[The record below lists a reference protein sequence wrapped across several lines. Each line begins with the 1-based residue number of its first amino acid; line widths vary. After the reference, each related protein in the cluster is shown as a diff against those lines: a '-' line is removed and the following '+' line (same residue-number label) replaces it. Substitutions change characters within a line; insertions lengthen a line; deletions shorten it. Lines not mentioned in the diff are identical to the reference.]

1 MSPIA
6 RRRWQAVRA
15 HRRGFVSL
23 LLLSL
28 LITASLGAEWIAN
41 DRPLLLRYEGRFYFP
56 VVETVPDTT
65 FGGFLPTEADFHE
78 PEVQAEIES
87 RGWMVWPP
95 IPWSWRTIARDLPG
109 PPPTP
114 PSAAHWL
121 GTDDQGR
128 DVAARLL
135 YGFRTS
141 VLFGLTLTL
150 LSSLMGVAAGT
161 AQGFLG
167 GLTDLVLQRLIEIW
181 SGMPTLYLLIIL
193 SSVVTPSL
201 GWLLALLL
209 LFSWMTLVGVVRA
222 EALRVR
228 NLEYVRAATAL
239 GLGPLRVMVRHVVPN
254 ATVAALSFL
263 PFVASGAIVTLTA
276 LDFLGFGLPPGS
288 ASLGELL
295 RQGKENLQAPWL
307 GVTGFVAVGTLL
319 TLLVFVGE
327 AARDA
332 FDPRRGAWPVPAEDP
347 RPDDGATAP
356 ALDPNA
362 LAGSHHDTAC
372 PPALLRIDDLHVV
385 FGEGEAATHAVR
397 GVSLELHAG
406 ATLAVV
412 GESGSGKSATAL
424 SIPRLLPGT
433 ATHPRGRI
441 TFEGRDLLHVGE
453 EALQDVRG
461 GRIGVV
467 FQEPMTSLNPL
478 HRIGDQ
484 VAETLIHHQHLDRA
498 SARAQA
504 LELLQ
509 MVEID
514 DAEGRLDALPHE
526 LSGGERQRVMIA
538 MALAN
543 HPALLIADEPTT
555 AVDVTVQA
563 QILRLIDDLRRRFGM
578 AVLFITHD
586 LDLARR
592 TADRVAVMRGGRI
605 VETGAADTVF
615 DHPRH
620 PYARALLAARPHG
633 APEPLP
639 EGAAVLVEAEG
650 LTVRYRQRKSRM
662 RRSEPRPPALD
673 RVSFVLRAGETLGV
687 VGESG
692 SGKSTLGLALLR
704 LVAASGRVRFEGR
717 PIAGL
722 GRRELRKLRPA
733 MQIVFQ
739 DPFGSLSPRLSV
751 GAILEE
757 GLAVHRRDLPAAER
771 EARVRH
777 ALESVELEPGMRH
790 RYPHEFSGG
799 QRQRIAIARALVL
812 EPRLVV
818 LDEPTSALDVS
829 VQAQIVRLLRSL
841 QETRGLAYLFI
852 SHDLRVVRAV
862 SHRILVLRHG
872 VMVEQ
877 GPTGEVLA
885 APRNPYTRSLVSAA
899 MLDEATPTR

>member
-6 RRRWQAVRA
+6 RRRWQAFRA

-135 YGFRTS
+135 YGFRVS

-150 LSSLMGVAAGT
+150 LSSLIGVAAGT

-167 GLTDLVLQRLIEIW
+167 GWTDLVLQRLIEIW

-239 GLGPLRVMVRHVVPN
+239 GLGPLRVMIRHVVPN

-307 GVTGFVAVGTLL
+307 GVTGFAAVGTLL

-332 FDPRRGAWPVPAEDP
+332 FDPRRGVWPVPAEEP
-347 RPDDGATAP
+347 RSDDGTA
-356 ALDPNA
+356 LSA
-362 LAGSHHDTAC
+362 LATGALAPSSHDSAR
-372 PPALLRIDDLHVV
+372 PPALLHVDDLHVV
-385 FGEGEAATHAVR
+385 FGEGATATHAVR

-406 ATLAVV
+406 ATLALV

-433 ATHPRGRI
+433 ASHPQGRI
-441 TFEGRDLLHVGE
+441 SFEGRDLLHVGE
-453 EALQDVRG
+453 AALQDVRG

-484 VAETLIHHQHLDRA
+484 VAETLIQHQHLDRA
-498 SARAQA
+498 QARAKA
-504 LELLQ
+504 LDLLR

-514 DAEGRLDALPHE
+514 DAAGRLDALPHE

-563 QILRLIDDLRRRFGM
+563 QILRLIDDLRRRLGM

-605 VETGAADTVF
+605 VETGDAAAIF
-615 DHPRH
+615 AQPQH
-620 PYARALLAARPHG
+620 PYSRALLAARPQG
-633 APEPLP
+633 APAPLP
-639 EGAAVLVEAEG
+639 EGAAVLVEATD
-650 LTVRYRQRKSRM
+650 LTVRYRRRKSPM
-662 RRSEPRPPALD
+662 RRDTPRPPALD
-673 RVSFVLRAGETLGV
+673 RVSFELRAGETLGV

-704 LVAASGRVRFEGR
+704 LVASSGQVRFAGR

-722 GRRELRKLRPA
+722 DRRELRALRPS

-757 GLAVHRRDLPAAER
+757 GLAVHRRDLSAGER
-771 EARVRH
+771 EARVRQ
-777 ALESVELEPGMRH
+777 ALESVELEPEMRH

-818 LDEPTSALDVS
+818 LDEPTSALDVG
-829 VQAQIVRLLRSL
+829 VQAQIVRLLRRL
-841 QETRGLAYLFI
+841 QDTRGLAYLFI

-862 SHRILVLRHG
+862 SHRMIVLRRG
-872 VMVEQ
+872 VVVEQ
-877 GPTGEVLA
+877 GPTASVLA
-885 APRNPYTRSLVSAA
+885 APRDPYTRSLVAAA
-899 MLDEATPTR
+899 MLDEAAPAL